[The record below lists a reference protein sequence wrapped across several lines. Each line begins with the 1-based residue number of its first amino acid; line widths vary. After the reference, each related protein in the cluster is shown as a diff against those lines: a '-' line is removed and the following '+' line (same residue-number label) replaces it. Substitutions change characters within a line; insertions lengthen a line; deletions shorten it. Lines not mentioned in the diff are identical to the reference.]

1 MSTAGIVLIGL
12 LLGSIPFGYLVGRIK
27 KIDIRKQGSG
37 NVGATNVGRVLGPE
51 YFALV
56 FALDALKGGGAVL
69 AAHALDLSGYYA
81 GLAAIV
87 GHVFCPFLGFRGGK
101 GVATSIGVLL
111 CLFPKVFVTALLVW
125 IVIYLAVRY
134 VSVASL
140 SFALALPIFHA
151 LFGSDLLPN
160 RLIVLAITVLIIFT
174 HLPNI
179 RRLAAGTEPR
189 TVIWRRK

>member
-1 MSTAGIVLIGL
+1 MSTVGTILIGL

-37 NVGATNVGRVLGPE
+37 NIGATNVGRVLGPG

-56 FALDALKGGGAVL
+56 FVLDALKGSGTVL
-69 AAHALDLSGYYA
+69 IASALGQNTYYA

-87 GHVFCPFLGFRGGK
+87 GHIFSPFLAGRGGK
-101 GVATSIGVLL
+101 GVATSIGVMV
-111 CLFPKVFVTALLVW
+111 CLFPKVFVAAVLIW
-125 IVIYLAVRY
+125 IVVYLTVRY
-134 VSVASL
+134 VSIASL
-140 SFALALPIFHA
+140 AFALALPVGHA
-151 LFGSDLLPN
+151 LFGTNLLPN
-160 RLIVLAITVLIIFT
+160 RIVVLAIAVLIIFT

-179 RRLAAGTEPR
+179 RRLAAGTEPK